1 MCQFKSALV
10 LKDRIFLPD
19 YDNHDKMLHE
29 LGIEDNFTNASK
41 VFVRVELSP
50 EDGDIFSDV
59 DGWELKVDQDILP
72 DWWNEAERLPKLKE
86 LVERWIQKHTISGE
100 YKVADGV
107 WLATG
112 IAMVKTCGN
121 ATVKACD
128 GATVTAYDSATV
140 TAYGSATVKA
150 YGSATV
156 TAYDSATVTARG
168 SATVTAYDRATVT
181 AYDRA
186 TVTAYGSATVRTYDR
201 ATVTVCGSATVKAHN
216 RAIVTT
222 GGIAMVTAC
231 GSATVTAY
239 DSATV
244 TAYDRATVTA
254 YGSATVIIPKRF
266 ATDGVIKLNDDSV
279 CINHKTHT
287 IRSAIKWKQEE

>member
-19 YDNHDKMLHE
+19 YDSHDKMLQE

-50 EDGDIFSDV
+50 TDGNIFSAV
-59 DGWELKVDQDILP
+59 DGWKLNIDQDILP
-72 DWWNEAERLPKLKE
+72 EWWDEAECLPQLKE
-86 LVERWIQKHTISGE
+86 LVETWMRKHTIYAGE
-100 YKVADGV
+100 HEVADGV

-112 IAMVKTCGN
+112 S
-121 ATVKACD
+121 ATVTATGRATVRATD
-128 GATVTAYDSATV
+128 SATVTATGGATVTATGSATVTAYDSATV
-140 TAYGSATVKA
+140 TAYGSATVRA

-156 TAYDSATVTARG
+156 TATG
-168 SATVTAYDRATVT
+168 RATVSAIDST
-181 AYDRA
+181 I
-186 TVTAYGSATVRTYDR
+186 VTATGHATVR
-201 ATVTVCGSATVKAHN
+201 
-216 RAIVTT
+216 
-222 GGIAMVTAC
+222 
-231 GSATVTAY
+231 AY

-244 TAYDRATVTA
+244 IV
-254 YGSATVIIPKRF
+254 PKRF
-266 ATDGVIKLNDDSV
+266 ATDGVIELNDDSV